1 MHAVLRTYS
10 GPGARE
16 LFELL
21 EQRKSEIESLLRTVS
36 GFRVYTLIHTD
47 EGGVTV
53 TVCDDEA
60 GTDESVHVARDWV
73 SENAADLKTAP
84 PTVTAGRVA
93 IHVT

>member
-21 EQRKSEIESLLRTVS
+21 EQRKADVESLLRAVT
-36 GFRVYTLIHTD
+36 GFRAYTILHTD
-47 EGGVTV
+47 DGGVTV
-53 TVCDDEA
+53 TVCDDKV

-73 SENAADLKTAP
+73 AENAADLNVAP
-84 PTVTAGRVA
+84 PAVTEGRVPL
-93 IHVT
+93 HVT